1 MANPFDQFDNAT
13 PPVNPFDQFDPTST
27 QSAAR
32 TNNVVYNPTDGNSF
46 GQNVAIGSGKFLS
59 DMALGASQIAAQPAT
74 ADLSVDENG
83 GLVGTPHQ
91 ITPQELLRVQQLQQ
105 EAAEKRQIDAPI
117 MATGGGKVGNYGTAF
132 ATAVPISM
140 IPGANTAAGAALIG
154 GGYGALAPTVD
165 GESRGLNVGVGAATS
180 VLGNA
185 AGSTFSKWLANR
197 AAQPFMGWGQSTGN
211 QAAAAAV
218 GSDAAKLN
226 QPAIA
231 EANARLGGIFTAAR
245 NPNSIAQLDN
255 STLQAVDSAASGLN
269 KSSAQALWS
278 NQEVSDLL
286 DHAGNGS
293 ANAQQLGQLSSR
305 LGREAS
311 SQMSSKD
318 GDRALGAAL
327 FDVKNH
333 VDQVVGS
340 TITDPELAA
349 QYSQA
354 LPQYRTLSMLAPRP
368 ALLNSSTGDVN
379 LSNVG
384 KFLQRTD
391 NAGYR
396 QGGNQSDFYNA
407 ARWGQAAGQ
416 SGRPAPSITE
426 PINFAAYYALNNPAV
441 KAAGGVAS
449 RVLPPISPYLGAGFP
464 GLAGVGL
471 PYLTQ

>member
-1 MANPFDQFDNAT
+1 MANPFDQFDGQTAT
-13 PPVNPFDQFDPTST
+13 NPFDQFDGPPAGSPPVKTDYGS
-27 QSAAR
+27 
-32 TNNVVYNPTDGNSF
+32 PTDGNSF
-46 GQNVAIGSGKFLS
+46 AKNALIGSGKFFT
-59 DMALGASQIAAQPAT
+59 DMGLGARQIAAQPAT

-83 GLVGTPHQ
+83 NLIGTPHQ

-105 EAAEKRQIDAPI
+105 EAAEKRHIDAPI
-117 MATGGGKVGNYGTAF
+117 MATGGGKVGTYGTAF
-132 ATAVPISM
+132 ASAIPLSA
-140 IPGANTAAGAALIG
+140 IPGAGTVAGSAVIG
-154 GGYGALAPTVD
+154 GGYGALEPVVD
-165 GESRGLNVGVGAATS
+165 GESRGLNTVVGAGAGAVGNVAGTS
-180 VLGNA
+180 
-185 AGSTFSKWLANR
+185 FSNWLSKR
-197 AAQPFMGWGQSTGN
+197 ASQPFMGWGQSTGN
-211 QAAAAAV
+211 RAAAGAV
-218 GSDAAKLN
+218 GSDAAKLD

-231 EANARLGGIFTAAR
+231 EANSRLGGIFTAAR

-269 KSSAQALWS
+269 KSSSQALWS

-305 LGREAS
+305 LGKEAS

-318 GDRALGAAL
+318 GDRALGSAL
-327 FDVKNH
+327 FEVKNH
-333 VDQVVGS
+333 VDQLVGA

-349 QYSQA
+349 QYAQA

-416 SGRPAPSITE
+416 SGKPAPSITE
-426 PINFAAYYALNNPAV
+426 PINFAAYYALNNPVV

-449 RVLPPISPYLGAGFP
+449 RALPPIAPYAGAGFP
-464 GLAGVGL
+464 GLAGIAL
-471 PYLTQ
+471 PYLSQ